1 MNPDGAPVNSL
12 SGDPIGLIARMALI
26 TPRNAFPMA
35 NPPVTTRTLSKSP
48 SFGIL
53 PDFYGN
59 PATALSV

>member
-35 NPPVTTRTLSKSP
+35 THQ
-48 SFGIL
+48 
-53 PDFYGN
+53 
-59 PATALSV
+59 